1 SWQPASADS
10 ANAASRRIEVLVMTR
25 RASLRSDLQL
35 LDRARGGHVA
45 AFLAGEACDRHVL
58 RPLTFAGGHVV
69 AGSADH
75 LAAVL
80 AADDQVPAGLE
91 GAVAAGALDLAVHAV
106 RARRPAV
113 DARGVQVGADGAG
126 GERHANDGQ
135 AGDAGDGVQLHVGV
149 LRVCVGHS
157 PMTID
162 ALAPGVPP
170 DSGRKSGW
178 NSGTKSPFSCQS

>member
-1 SWQPASADS
+1 
-10 ANAASRRIEVLVMTR
+10 MTR

-45 AFLAGEACDRHVL
+45 AVLAGAAGDRHVL
-58 RPLTFAGGHVV
+58 RPLAFAGGRVV
-69 AGSADH
+69 AGGASH

-106 RARRPAV
+106 RARRAAV
-113 DARGVQVGADGAG
+113 DASGVQVGADGAG
-126 GERHANDGQ
+126 GERQADNGQ
-135 AGDAGDGVQLHVGV
+135 AGDAGDGVSLHDGV
-149 LRVCVGHS
+149 LRGCVGHS

-162 ALAPGVPP
+162 ASAPGLPLGW
-170 DSGRKSGW
+170 GRKSSW
-178 NSGTKSPFSCQS
+178 NSGTKSPFPCQSWILSGRVCPSVSMVAVTV